1 MNISNTPLRVGKTSL
16 SPLRMRKVNQQGN
29 QQGNLN
35 NQSNLYNQSNL
46 TNQSNQFNTSVR
58 ANFSKRR
65 NN

>member
-29 QQGNLN
+29 LTSQSNLN
-35 NQSNLYNQSNL
+35 NQSNQVNA
-46 TNQSNQFNTSVR
+46 SVR